1 MDDVTKIID
10 DFISVSKEVHPN
22 LDAPDGSIALSYK
35 RNSFEDL
42 WEAIG
47 ELYYTCVA
55 FHIST
60 KCLSVDITDT
70 LAKITLSYKGL
81 KVLLP
86 AYPEEEEGEKKMNK
100 DIVACYGIA
109 AHCGIAKEEAAELI
123 HAISKWERATLPG
136 YYETDTT
143 PAEAKENLI
152 QAVADCQN
160 ALDSLVCRLGLDKST
175 IKQKIKEADERAERL
190 YGRKN

>member
-1 MDDVTKIID
+1 
-10 DFISVSKEVHPN
+10 
-22 LDAPDGSIALSYK
+22 
-35 RNSFEDL
+35 
-42 WEAIG
+42 
-47 ELYYTCVA
+47 
-55 FHIST
+55 
-60 KCLSVDITDT
+60 
-70 LAKITLSYKGL
+70 
-81 KVLLP
+81 
-86 AYPEEEEGEKKMNK
+86 MNK

-160 ALDSLVCRLGLDKST
+160 ALDSLVYSLRLDKSA
-175 IKQKIKEADERAERL
+175 IQQEIEKADERSAKRL
-190 YGRKN
+190 YGGKV